1 VPWGQALRVTINLLL
16 LLFSKLMRS
25 VIFFVLFG
33 QCVCEVDPS
42 LMHSVYTDTFRLR
55 DGSVLTAIES
65 TCVSSMRDSL
75 GKLVASNNNNSVVAQ
90 ARTLPDDRLLKI
102 LMLAVAGN
110 FTVDQGA
117 SALPQKC
124 GIVVDPGTG
133 ALVLKDRSEAQSV
146 ILEVLLIIS
155 ILCLLRAWGVPT
167 TETH

>member
-1 VPWGQALRVTINLLL
+1 MARLFLCFLLISPCL
-16 LLFSKLMRS
+16 
-25 VIFFVLFG
+25 
-33 QCVCEVDPS
+33 CEVDPD
-42 LMHSVYTDTFRLR
+42 LMHSVYTETFRLR

-65 TCVSSMRDSL
+65 TCVRAMLGSL
-75 GKLVASNNNNSVVAQ
+75 GKLVGSENRSSVLAQ
-90 ARTLPDDRLLKI
+90 ARSLPDDRLLKI

-133 ALVLKDRSEAQSV
+133 ALVLKDKSEAQSV

-155 ILCLLRAWGVPT
+155 ILCLLRAWGVPSMDA
-167 TETH
+167 H